1 MDVLLNDSSRVNPR
15 TVGRL
20 VKKKE
25 WRLDPLLCGALQR
38 AKDWRL
44 DPLFVM
50 CGALR
55 SKRATACTGCMQLKL
70 KKPRLIFFQV
80 SYLVTN

>member
-25 WRLDPLLCGALQR
+25 WRLDSLLCGALHES
-38 AKDWRL
+38 KGL
-44 DPLFVM
+44 EIGPSLL
-50 CGALR
+50 CGALHER
-55 SKRATACTGCMQLKL
+55 KRAKVLHARAAC
-70 KKPRLIFFQV
+70 
-80 SYLVTN
+80 S